1 MLPSASQAQATLPAA
16 LRHGLG
22 GGGRGVD
29 FVWAERELRGGSG
42 MGWPQVASDMRQRQL
57 LWGKP
62 GLADVDCL
70 SSQPRRPHFPEG
82 RVDLVISSVSEAQM
96 VKGPGRLRRGDS
108 LDKI

>member
-42 MGWPQVASDMRQRQL
+42 MG
-57 LWGKP
+57 
-62 GLADVDCL
+62 GLKL
-70 SSQPRRPHFPEG
+70 PRT
-82 RVDLVISSVSEAQM
+82 
-96 VKGPGRLRRGDS
+96 
-108 LDKI
+108 